1 MTEHEIFEK
10 LKEIDYGIERL
21 FDRRAKSRIEKK
33 E

>member
-1 MTEHEIFEK
+1 MSITDIWRIE
-10 LKEIDYGIERL
+10 YGIERL